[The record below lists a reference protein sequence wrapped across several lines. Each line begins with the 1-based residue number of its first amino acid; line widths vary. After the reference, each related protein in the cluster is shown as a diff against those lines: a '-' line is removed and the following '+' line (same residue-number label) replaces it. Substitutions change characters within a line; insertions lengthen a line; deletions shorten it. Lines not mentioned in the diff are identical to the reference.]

1 MRFNIYKEAR
11 LSLII
16 LSIIL
21 SVSLIFYFLASMFT
35 SMGFKGLRTG
45 NQIEIC
51 SSVIIPTVIID
62 AGHGGEDPGAV
73 SNELIEKELN
83 LEISNLL
90 NEIIISNGY
99 KTFLTRNDDRL
110 LYNNGEESRKKFYD
124 IRNREKLA
132 NGVDNAVFISIHMN
146 KFPASYCKGLQAFYY
161 GGNNEGKL
169 FAESIQ
175 NKVKSL
181 QIDNK
186 RIVANSKDT
195 IYLLEKLKMPSTLVE
210 CGFISNAKEASL
222 LKNSDYKKALA
233 LSIYCGVAD
242 YLEKK

>member
-35 SMGFKGLRTG
+35 SMGYKGLRSS
-45 NQIEIC
+45 NQIEI
-51 SSVIIPTVIID
+51 SSSATIPTVIID

-73 SNELIEKELN
+73 TNELIEKELN

-90 NEIIISNGY
+90 NEILISNGY

-132 NGVDNAVFISIHMN
+132 NSVDNAVFISIHMN

-175 NKVKSL
+175 NNVKLL

-210 CGFISNAKEASL
+210 CGFISNAKEANL
-222 LKNSDYKKALA
+222 LKSSDYKKALA